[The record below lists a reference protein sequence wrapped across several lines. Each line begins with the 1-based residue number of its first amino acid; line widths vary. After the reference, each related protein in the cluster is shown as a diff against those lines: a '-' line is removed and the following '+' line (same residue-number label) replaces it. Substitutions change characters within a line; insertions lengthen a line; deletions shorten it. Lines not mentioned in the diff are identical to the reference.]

1 MREVISL
8 VANAISPDDWISMIC
23 EETSYIRQPKAGE
36 KPAAPAPAPRAGFFV
51 PGFRSAAR
59 PAAGRPAAEGGSLL
73 AGLTPAPK
81 PSDFSVFIVEGYTPD
96 MGLTTVKAMIQR
108 LKTAARVRQV
118 DLLSD
123 DRVLPP
129 TLPEALLDQGVEL
142 PNMRRFVI
150 RLEVGLP

>member
-1 MREVISL
+1 
-8 VANAISPDDWISMIC
+8 
-23 EETSYIRQPKAGE
+23 
-36 KPAAPAPAPRAGFFV
+36 V
-51 PGFRSAAR
+51 PGFRSVARSAASR
-59 PAAGRPAAEGGSLL
+59 PATEAGSLL
-73 AGLTPAPK
+73 AGLTPPPP
-81 PSDFSVFIVEGYTPD
+81 PSDFTVFIIEGYTPD

-129 TLPEALLDQGVEL
+129 TLPEALRDQGVEL
-142 PNMRRFVI
+142 PNMRRFVV